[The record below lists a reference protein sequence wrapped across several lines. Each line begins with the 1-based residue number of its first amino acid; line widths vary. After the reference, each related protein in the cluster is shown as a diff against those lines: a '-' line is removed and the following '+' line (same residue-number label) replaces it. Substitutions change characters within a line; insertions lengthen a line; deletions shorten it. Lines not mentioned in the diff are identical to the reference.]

1 MLCSCSCF
9 ELNDL
14 TDEILLLIFEKLD
27 NLDILYSLHGV
38 NKRLNKIIHDPLFIS
53 SLNFVKWSSNKFLNK
68 FSSHVILNRYCLQ
81 ILPDISMKI
90 KWLYI
95 ESSSAKH
102 ILHAADYPNLYG
114 LGLYNMKEKT
124 ARRLFTDK
132 NLSCGI
138 FKKQITRLIITI
150 DEKKKD
156 LFTKVKICSCIFSIF
171 INLTHLTF
179 SESSFENIVR
189 LLIDVPFRSFSSSSL
204 LVLNIKIQS
213 FSQCLYLL
221 DGRFSQL
228 QTLYVDLAKVLSIDL
243 PENKVKIPNLK
254 CFVLS
259 CPWEISCYKELI
271 LPLLY
276 RMTNLEKLGLYL
288 TFYVKDTF
296 IDGNHIKT
304 NILSHMPQ
312 LNIFAFHIHSLMF
325 INNQINLPSKEDIQ
339 ETFIDFKHTKIIS
352 YVDYFLEKQIG
363 QCHIYSYPSEMQYY
377 QNITNHFPGGLYQYV
392 RLISLYDE
400 HPFEHEFFI
409 QISQS
414 FPFLESL
421 TLINNQSQK
430 YKQSYKSIN
439 YDYNSSIVKY
449 NHLIT
454 LDISKAHE
462 DYIEEFL
469 FNTKTYFHNNIFL
482 DINYK
487 SLERVT
493 HNFTRDDTRINCA
506 KINEIILVGE
516 KTYSRSLQDYF
527 PTAIIH

>member
-14 TDEILLLIFEKLD
+14 IDEILLLIFEKLD

-38 NKRLNKIIHDPLFIS
+38 NKRLNNIIRDPLFTN
-53 SLNFVKWSSNKFLNK
+53 SLNFVKWSSKK
-68 FSSHVILNRYCLQ
+68 FSSNVIFNRYCLQ

-90 KWLYI
+90 KWFYI

-102 ILHAADYPNLYG
+102 ILRAADYPNLYG
-114 LGLYNMKEKT
+114 LALYNMKEKT
-124 ARRLFTDK
+124 ARRLFT
-132 NLSCGI
+132 
-138 FKKQITRLIITI
+138 
-150 DEKKKD
+150 
-156 LFTKVKICSCIFSIF
+156 VKICSCIFSIF

-179 SESSFENIVR
+179 SQSSFENIVR

-204 LVLNIKIQS
+204 LVLNIKVQT
-213 FSQCLYLL
+213 FSQCLYIL

-228 QTLYVDLAKVLSIDL
+228 ETLYVDLAKVLSIDL
-243 PENKVKIPNLK
+243 PENKVKIANLK

-259 CPWEISCYKELI
+259 CPWEIPSYEELI

-276 RMTNLEKLGLYL
+276 RMRNLEKLGLYL
-288 TFYVKDTF
+288 RFYVKDRF

-304 NILSHMPQ
+304 NILSHIPQ
-312 LNIFAFHIHSLMF
+312 LNIFSFHIHSLMF
-325 INNQINLPSKEDIQ
+325 INNQLNLPSKEDIQ
-339 ETFIDFKHTKIIS
+339 ETFIDLKHTKIIS
-352 YVDYFLEKQIG
+352 YVDYFREKQLG
-363 QCHIYSYPSEMQYY
+363 KCHVYSYPSEMQYY
-377 QNITNHFPGGLYQYV
+377 QYITNHFPGGLYKYV
-392 RLISLYDE
+392 CLISLYDE

-409 QISQS
+409 KISQS

-430 YKQSYKSIN
+430 SKQSYKSIN
-439 YDYNSSIVKY
+439 NDYNSSIVIY

-454 LDISKAHE
+454 LEISKVHE

-469 FNTKTYFHNNIFL
+469 FNRKTFFHNNIYL
-482 DINYK
+482 NINYK

-493 HNFTRDDTRINCA
+493 HSFTRYDTRINSA
-506 KINEIILVGE
+506 KISDVILVGE
-516 KTYSRSLQDYF
+516 KTYSKYLRDYF
-527 PTAIIH
+527 PQAIIH

>member
-1 MLCSCSCF
+1 
-9 ELNDL
+9 
-14 TDEILLLIFEKLD
+14 
-27 NLDILYSLHGV
+27 
-38 NKRLNKIIHDPLFIS
+38 
-53 SLNFVKWSSNKFLNK
+53 
-68 FSSHVILNRYCLQ
+68 
-81 ILPDISMKI
+81 MKI

-102 ILHAADYPNLYG
+102 ILRAADYPNLYG
-114 LGLYNMKEKT
+114 LALYNMKEKT
-124 ARRLFTDK
+124 ARRLFT
-132 NLSCGI
+132 
-138 FKKQITRLIITI
+138 
-150 DEKKKD
+150 
-156 LFTKVKICSCIFSIF
+156 VKICSCIFSIF

-204 LVLNIKIQS
+204 LVLNIKIQT
-213 FSQCLYLL
+213 FSQCLYIL

-228 QTLYVDLAKVLSIDL
+228 ETLYVDLAKVLSIDL
-243 PENKVKIPNLK
+243 PENKVKIANLK

-259 CPWEISCYKELI
+259 CPWEISSYEELI

-276 RMTNLEKLGLYL
+276 RMRNLEKLGLYL
-288 TFYVKDTF
+288 RFYVKDRF

-312 LNIFAFHIHSLMF
+312 LNIFSFHIHSLMF
-325 INNQINLPSKEDIQ
+325 INNQLNLPSKEDIH
-339 ETFIDFKHTKIIS
+339 ETFIDLKHTKIIS
-352 YVDYFLEKQIG
+352 YVDYFREKQIG
-363 QCHIYSYPSEMQYY
+363 KCHVYSYRSEMQYY
-377 QNITNHFPGGLYQYV
+377 QYITNHFLGGLYKYV

-409 QISQS
+409 KISQS

-421 TLINNQSQK
+421 TLINNQSQI

-439 YDYNSSIVKY
+439 NDYNSSIVIY

-454 LDISKAHE
+454 LEISKVHE

-469 FNTKTYFHNNIFL
+469 FNRKTYFHNNIYL
-482 DINYK
+482 NINYK

-493 HNFTRDDTRINCA
+493 HSFTRYDTRINSA
-506 KINEIILVGE
+506 KISDIILVGE
-516 KTYSRSLQDYF
+516 KTYSKCLRDYF
-527 PTAIIH
+527 PQAIIH

>member
-1 MLCSCSCF
+1 
-9 ELNDL
+9 
-14 TDEILLLIFEKLD
+14 
-27 NLDILYSLHGV
+27 
-38 NKRLNKIIHDPLFIS
+38 
-53 SLNFVKWSSNKFLNK
+53 
-68 FSSHVILNRYCLQ
+68 
-81 ILPDISMKI
+81 MKI

-102 ILHAADYPNLYG
+102 ILRAADYPNLYG
-114 LGLYNMKEKT
+114 LALYNMKEKT

-132 NLSCGI
+132 NVSCGI
-138 FKKQITRLIITI
+138 FKKQIRRLIITI
-150 DEKKKD
+150 DKNKKD
-156 LFTKVKICSCIFSIF
+156 LFTKVKMCSCIFSIF

-204 LVLNIKIQS
+204 LVLNIKIQT
-213 FSQCLYLL
+213 FSQCLYIL

-228 QTLYVDLAKVLSIDL
+228 ETLYVDLAKVISIDL
-243 PENKVKIPNLK
+243 PENKVKIANLK

-259 CPWEISCYKELI
+259 CPWEISSYEELI

-276 RMTNLEKLGLYL
+276 RMRNLEKLGLYL
-288 TFYVKDTF
+288 RFYVKDRF

-312 LNIFAFHIHSLMF
+312 LNIFSFHIHSLMF
-325 INNQINLPSKEDIQ
+325 INNQLNLPSKEDIH
-339 ETFIDFKHTKIIS
+339 ETFIDLKHTKIIS
-352 YVDYFLEKQIG
+352 YVDYFREKQIG
-363 QCHIYSYPSEMQYY
+363 KCHVYSYRSEMQYY
-377 QNITNHFPGGLYQYV
+377 QYITNHFLGGLYKYV

-409 QISQS
+409 KISQS

-421 TLINNQSQK
+421 TLINNQSQI

-439 YDYNSSIVKY
+439 NDYNSSIVIY

-454 LDISKAHE
+454 LEISKVHE

-469 FNTKTYFHNNIFL
+469 FNRKTYFHNNIYL
-482 DINYK
+482 NINYK

-493 HNFTRDDTRINCA
+493 HSFTRYDTRINSA
-506 KINEIILVGE
+506 KISDIILVGE
-516 KTYSRSLQDYF
+516 KTYSKCLRDYF
-527 PTAIIH
+527 PQAIIH